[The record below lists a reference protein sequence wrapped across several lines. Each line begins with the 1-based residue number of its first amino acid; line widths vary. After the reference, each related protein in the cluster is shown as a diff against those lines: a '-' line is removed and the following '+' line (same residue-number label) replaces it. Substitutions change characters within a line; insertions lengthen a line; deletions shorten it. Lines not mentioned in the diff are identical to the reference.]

1 MVTFGDNHELRGII
15 IVSGLPRSGTS
26 LMMQCLKA
34 GGVPIATDDL
44 RKNDEDNPRGYF
56 ELEFV
61 KQLRGSPD
69 QVNLEQLH
77 GRAVKMAHPLLYCL
91 PSGHSYRVIVMRREM
106 KEIIASQNIML
117 KRRGRAITEAE
128 QSLIPLFERELN
140 RLLDWLG
147 RRTDVFFICVNY
159 GDLVLN
165 PRKTVDMVSAFLG
178 GGYDSVRM
186 SQTIDPSLYRCRAMR
201 ATGSPDQ

>member
-56 ELEFV
+56 ELESV

-106 KEIIASQNIML
+106 KEIIAKAS
-117 KRRGRAITEAE
+117 RAIFAFNA
-128 QSLIPLFERELN
+128 SL
-140 RLLDWLG
+140 
-147 RRTDVFFICVNY
+147 
-159 GDLVLN
+159 
-165 PRKTVDMVSAFLG
+165 
-178 GGYDSVRM
+178 
-186 SQTIDPSLYRCRAMR
+186 R
-201 ATGSPDQ
+201 ATAHSEGTLSSKAP